1 MTDQS
6 QTLYRKWRSQT
17 FNDLVGQDK
26 VVHTLRQAVAN
37 GRVPHAYLF
46 SGPRGTGKTSAARLL
61 AKMINC
67 TSPKDGEP
75 CNDCLSCCEITEGR
89 STDVFEID
97 AASNRGID
105 EIRDLRE
112 RVRVMSGTGRT
123 RLYIIDEVHMLTNEA
138 FNALLKT
145 LEEPPPHV
153 IFVLATTEAHKV
165 PATVVSRCQHFE
177 FRRITL
183 RVITERLRFV
193 CEQEGLRADPTALD
207 LLGRA
212 AAGGMRD
219 ALSLLDQARAFAGE
233 AITTEAVRGML
244 GMADPAQVREVITF
258 VAAADTAAGL
268 HRINNLA
275 QSGVDLR
282 QLAAQIA
289 EIWRQLMLARAGA
302 DIAALLDLT
311 SETAADLQALSQQFA
326 LDDLAECARIFARN
340 DVGARVQVVPQ
351 LQLELA
357 FLDCV
362 KAVHQPRSPGVP
374 HVADAVTHP
383 SPTPAA
389 NYQVT
394 SAPAP
399 PVALVAP
406 STSNGYTASPSNG
419 QRQAEPASSFN
430 PTPMPPREPSA
441 VIRETAEIAAPAPAP
456 VVPPRAGTPPLVA
469 ETLSRVQSQWEMIKK
484 VSKQSSH
491 KVAALLAS
499 SRPVAIESGAPPA
512 IVITV
517 EARFHQSKLS
527 LPEYR
532 QNVEWAILQVAE
544 ITCEARFVLET
555 EAKNY
560 APAAPVAESAIPI
573 PRATAPVPHEPD
585 HAMPVDPPPP
595 TVSSAPSVPAS
606 QSASAADPHA
616 LVESDAVVQALKRDF
631 GAKVVEVKQMPL

>member
-17 FNDLVGQDK
+17 FNELVGQDA
-26 VVHTLRQAVAN
+26 VVHTLQQAVAQD
-37 GRVPHAYLF
+37 RLTHAYLF
-46 SGPRGTGKTSAARLL
+46 CGPRGTGKTSAARLL

-67 TSPKDGEP
+67 QNPQAGEP
-75 CNDCLSCCEITEGR
+75 CNDCLSCREITEGR

-105 EIRDLRE
+105 DIRDLRE

-153 IFVLATTEAHKV
+153 IFVLATTEAHKL
-165 PATVVSRCQHFE
+165 PPTVVSRCQQFE

-183 RVITERLRFV
+183 RIITARLRFV
-193 CEQEGLRADPTALD
+193 CEQEGMRADPAALE

-219 ALSLLDQARAFAGE
+219 ALSLLDQARAFSGDDISIA
-233 AITTEAVRGML
+233 AVRGML
-244 GMADPAQVREVITF
+244 GMADPALVREVITF

-268 HRINNLA
+268 HRINDLA

-282 QLAAQIA
+282 QLTSQIA

-311 SETAADLQALSQQFA
+311 PETAADLQALSAQFA
-326 LDDLAECARIFARN
+326 LEDLTECARIFARN
-340 DVGARVQVVPQ
+340 DAGARVQVVPQ

-357 FLDCV
+357 FLDSV
-362 KAVHQPRSPGVP
+362 HAVHHHRPPTVATLPESGPRPAP
-374 HVADAVTHP
+374 VTHYA
-383 SPTPAA
+383 T
-389 NYQVT
+389 
-394 SAPAP
+394 APAP
-399 PVALVAP
+399 MPPITNA
-406 STSNGYTASPSNG
+406 SNGYAAASSNG
-419 QRQAEPASSFN
+419 QHLAEPEPAPSRA
-430 PTPMPPREPSA
+430 PTPPPAPVP
-441 VIRETAEIAAPAPAP
+441 VIRETPESAPAAPPPSMPRGGLPPALSE
-456 VVPPRAGTPPLVA
+456 ALS
-469 ETLSRVQSQWEMIKK
+469 TLQNQWEMVKK

-499 SRPVAIESGAPPA
+499 SRPVSLEPGVPPTIIIAVGAQ
-512 IVITV
+512 
-517 EARFHQSKLS
+517 FHQNKLS

-544 ITCEARFVLET
+544 ITCEARFVLEA
-555 EAKNY
+555 EARNY
-560 APAAPVAESAIPI
+560 GPVAPVAESAAPTSR
-573 PRATAPVPHEPD
+573 PPVTASPTSVPTPTPS
-585 HAMPVDPPPP
+585 APTPPPP
-595 TVSSAPSVPAS
+595 PVVATPPAS
-606 QSASAADPHA
+606 QAAKPSDPRA
-616 LVESDAVVQALKRDF
+616 LAENDAVVQALQREF
-631 GAKVVEVKQMPL
+631 GTKVVDVKPLAP